1 MLRNG
6 AAGDFVLCCFLP
18 PAALILAASVMPAGF
33 GRCAFFAIFF
43 AGPFLAIVT
52 RVWERRAR
60 CRDLAEVVSFFTGLL
75 FHATSHLVPGA
86 STSVWRACHGCG
98 RRRRGAGRPIVG
110 RLRLVH
116 AAAAAG
122 GGETLGVAHEEADGR
137 AHCPQPTHAVCA
149 PRSRRAAPAHR
160 VRSA

>member
-52 RVWERRAR
+52 RVRERRAR
-60 CRDLAEVVSFFTGLL
+60 CRGSRRSFVIFHSASLRFTTL
-75 FHATSHLVPGA
+75 SLVRPPPSGA
-86 STSVWRACHGCG
+86 PAMGADDGDEEQAGPARANPISAPRRDRRDRPTARRSARAHSTS
-98 RRRRGAGRPIVG
+98 
-110 RLRLVH
+110 
-116 AAAAAG
+116 
-122 GGETLGVAHEEADGR
+122 
-137 AHCPQPTHAVCA
+137 
-149 PRSRRAAPAHR
+149 RSRRLAAEAVGHSER
-160 VRSA
+160 AS